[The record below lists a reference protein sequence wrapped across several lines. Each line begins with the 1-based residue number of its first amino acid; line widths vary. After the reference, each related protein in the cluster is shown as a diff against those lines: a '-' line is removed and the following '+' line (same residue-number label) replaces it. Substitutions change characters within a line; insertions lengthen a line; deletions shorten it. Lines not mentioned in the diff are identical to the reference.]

1 MKLNTKS
8 YEIEEVELK
17 DVCVAKYGQLEYLQI
32 RVSFSCYSQNYP
44 ACKINDLSAG
54 IDSFKNCFNVNELE
68 QINGKKCLAIL
79 SQSDVFALVNPI
91 NNKLFSL
98 QAQYFPEQY
107 RENINE
113 FKSQKGNE
121 FLHRLSDQEALL
133 VGFMNSISPKNENLA
148 HHVQVIVNSYSM
160 AGILEEDLPLK
171 TENTKR
177 KNKI

>member
-1 MKLNTKS
+1 MKLKPEN

-17 DVCVAKYGQLEYLQI
+17 DICVEKFANAEYLQI
-32 RVSFSCYSQNYP
+32 RLWFDSCSQGYP

-54 IDSFKNCFNVNELE
+54 IDSLKDCFGVSSIEE
-68 QINGKKCLAIL
+68 INGKKCLAIL
-79 SQSDVFALVNPI
+79 SRNDVFALVNPV

-98 QAQYFPEQY
+98 QAQFFPEQY

-133 VGFMNSISPKNENLA
+133 VGFMNDIKPKNEKLA
-148 HHVQVIVNSYSM
+148 QHVQKIVNSYSM

-171 TENTKR
+171 SENSKR